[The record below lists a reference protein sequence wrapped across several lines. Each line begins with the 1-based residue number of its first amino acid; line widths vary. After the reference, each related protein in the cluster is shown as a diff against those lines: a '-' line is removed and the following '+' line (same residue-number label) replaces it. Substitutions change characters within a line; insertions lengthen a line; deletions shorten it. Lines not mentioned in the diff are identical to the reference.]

1 MNAFYDMN
9 RETRGKVVQ
18 FAKERNYPPPGQIY
32 KVIYAAL
39 VVQHKLSLI
48 MREIDQTIDLI
59 MLLNDRIAMSI
70 REGNMTAIVL
80 MKERKDEEKARLA
93 RLERLLMR
101 ESPMKKEPDEN
112 EITDEMILRAKDYP
126 FEDLL
131 PEGLKRGRCR
141 CPIHAGQNTMSF
153 SVKNNRGKCF
163 SCGWPHG
170 KSGDTIQFLMD
181 TQGLSFPDAVRR
193 LA

>member
-1 MNAFYDMN
+1 MN

-39 VVQHKLSLI
+39 VAQHKLSLI
-48 MREIDQTIDLI
+48 MREIDQTIDRI
-59 MLLNDRIAMSI
+59 MLLNDRTAMSI

-101 ESPMKKEPDEN
+101 ESPMKKEPDKN

-131 PEGLKRGRCR
+131 PEGLKCGRCR
-141 CPIHAGQNTMSF
+141 CPRNG
-153 SVKNNRGKCF
+153 
-163 SCGWPHG
+163 
-170 KSGDTIQFLMD
+170 
-181 TQGLSFPDAVRR
+181 RR
-193 LA
+193 PRRWL